1 MKTQLQKLSKLKQG
15 EKMKSGKQ
23 MNKASVNC
31 AVTNINLSNV
41 CGLEFQ
47 KEKKKRKQKRYL
59 RNNAGKLFK
68 LKTTST

>member
-23 MNKASVNC
+23 MNKASVTC

-41 CGLEFQ
+41 CGFRVPEGE
-47 KEKKKRKQKRYL
+47 EKKETEKI
-59 RNNAGKLFK
+59 FK
-68 LKTTST
+68 K